1 MGKHSGKKNKKKIT
15 DKTIRI
21 NNLEEVQNIKSNNTK
36 KSKSNK
42 KRNNKNNDNLNVE
55 NHKKNRQ
62 IQSICLFPGLSENK
76 KQKKPMSKFKKFL
89 IKTIL
94 IFLFIFLIIIGIWQG
109 IEAFKWNTLA
119 KQMCTNTN
127 SIVVDLKR
135 RNNCNIW

>member
-1 MGKHSGKKNKKKIT
+1 MGKHSGKKYKKKIT

-42 KRNNKNNDNLNVE
+42 KRNNKNNDNLNV
-55 NHKKNRQ
+55 
-62 IQSICLFPGLSENK
+62 ENK